1 MHFDDGHL
9 ALQAA
14 SAGRGVALGRLAY
27 AIDDLEAKRLKRPFE
42 PVLELDLKYYLLIP
56 ESRATEPAIA
66 AFRGW
71 LEQEAALFAPRLRA
85 LAGGKRP

>member
-14 SAGRGVALGRLAY
+14 SAGRGMALGRLAY
-27 AIDDLEAKRLKRPFE
+27 AIDDLEAKRLKRPFD
-42 PVLELDLKYYLLIP
+42 PVLELDLMYHLLIP
-56 ESRATEPAIA
+56 ESRLMEAAIA